1 MENSLAS
8 PSLYHR
14 RNAAANFSFFHCSVS
29 TDAAE
34 QMQNSCVL
42 FAHVLWLTGTRLSD
56 FFFSPS
62 PAVETH
68 ACRKMC
74 PLSHP
79 SDLSHTLSLSLQPQS
94 SLMDLMDVP
103 EPGASADPW
112 GTGAVSR
119 AAAVSED
126 PWQSYGTDATLA
138 RASLRLGALTGD
150 TDAYR
155 YLCTCAPP
163 WQHLDLESLLRRN
176 AASLARLH
184 FCSACLSGRVGVQ
197 EEEVMEDT
205 QSLWDL

>member
-1 MENSLAS
+1 MLSGKEGAWAGSDWTDITCCSQVGVGMLPALPTEQAFISCS
-8 PSLYHR
+8 PHTSVAP
-14 RNAAANFSFFHCSVS
+14 AALHYS
-29 TDAAE
+29 
-34 QMQNSCVL
+34 Q
-42 FAHVLWLTGTRLSD
+42 
-56 FFFSPS
+56 P
-62 PAVETH
+62 
-68 ACRKMC
+68 
-74 PLSHP
+74 
-79 SDLSHTLSLSLQPQS
+79 LSLSLSLSPQS

-112 GTGAVSR
+112 GTGAASR

-150 TDAYR
+150 TDTYR
-155 YLCTCAPP
+155 CLCTRAPP